1 LKFLIP
7 PWKHQVE
14 AIERAALH
22 PNAPSDFALFF
33 EMGTGKTGTLINIL
47 RARFNEKQKIM
58 RTLILCPPIVIKN
71 WKEEWKK
78 HSTIDPCHI
87 ILLTGSGEKRAR
99 TFMEEG
105 YTRDTHAP
113 QGKIFVTNYEALL
126 MDALFEQILAW
137 KPEVLVLDESHK
149 CKDAKSKRT
158 KKAIQ
163 LSTLAK
169 HRYLLSGTPVL
180 NSPLD
185 LFSQFVILDQG
196 ATFGKNFF
204 AFRGR
209 YFRDRNA
216 GMPRDRYF
224 PKWEVVPGAL
234 EDINQKI
241 FVKGMRVEKKDCIDL
256 PPMVYQ
262 TIKVP
267 MEGEQAR
274 LYKEMKKD
282 LITFLKDK
290 AVTATMAMT
299 KAMRLMQIASGY
311 AKTAEGEEISLGQTP
326 KQVALKEL
334 LEELTPNH
342 KVLVWAVWK
351 ENYAQIRQVCEELG
365 VGYTEV
371 HGDIPS
377 GQKFANVDRF
387 NTDSKCRVLI
397 GHPGSGGIGINLVVA
412 SYSIFYSRNFSL
424 EQSLQAEARNY
435 RGGSLEAGHEKIT
448 RIDLVCEGTIDELV
462 SEKLAMKE
470 EIGEKLLSDLS
481 LELAKLESG
490 V

>member
-1 LKFLIP
+1 
-7 PWKHQVE
+7 
-14 AIERAALH
+14 
-22 PNAPSDFALFF
+22 
-33 EMGTGKTGTLINIL
+33 
-47 RARFNEKQKIM
+47 
-58 RTLILCPPIVIKN
+58 
-71 WKEEWKK
+71 
-78 HSTIDPCHI
+78 
-87 ILLTGSGEKRAR
+87 
-99 TFMEEG
+99 
-105 YTRDTHAP
+105 
-113 QGKIFVTNYEALL
+113 
-126 MDALFEQILAW
+126 
-137 KPEVLVLDESHK
+137 
-149 CKDAKSKRT
+149 
-158 KKAIQ
+158 
-163 LSTLAK
+163 
-169 HRYLLSGTPVL
+169 
-180 NSPLD
+180 
-185 LFSQFVILDQG
+185 
-196 ATFGKNFF
+196 
-204 AFRGR
+204 
-209 YFRDRNA
+209 
-216 GMPRDRYF
+216 MPRDRYF